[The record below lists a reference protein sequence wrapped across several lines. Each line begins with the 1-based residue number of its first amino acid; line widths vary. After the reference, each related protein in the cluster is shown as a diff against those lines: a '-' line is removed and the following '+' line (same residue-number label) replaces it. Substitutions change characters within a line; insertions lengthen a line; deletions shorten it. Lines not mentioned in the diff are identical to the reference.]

1 MVVKMMDVPHQELSV
16 RGIGCDAALLVC
28 CQIMSCVPVSD
39 VHSDCSLC
47 YLCAKRQDTD
57 TQAAS

>member
-16 RGIGCDAALLVC
+16 RGIGCDAALFVC
-28 CQIMSCVPVSD
+28 CQIMPCVSVLD
-39 VHSDCSLC
+39 VHSNCSLG
-47 YLCAKRQDTD
+47 YLCVKRQDTD